1 METVVSEEV
10 LESMR
15 SKAKKLERIVVIIS
29 LITFPLYGFLFY
41 KAMIDEEGFSA
52 LFALKIIIIAAVLS
66 IGTLGFLW
74 FIIVKQAYDK
84 FNLAFKSKYV
94 LQTINEIAGFEKLQ
108 YIPKGGFLW
117 DDVKEAA
124 IVACGDKRYYES
136 EDLLIGEYEG
146 ISFKIS
152 DVITKKKVRRDKKN
166 RVEEIFSGQI
176 MCLYKF
182 DDMKVSNGYLQIF
195 ENQFLSDMSGWKAEH
210 KIETENETF
219 NDRFS
224 VYASDEHN
232 AYYILTPHR
241 IEKIISFAD
250 AIDGQVSFVFNEE
263 KLFVAVRRESLFD
276 ANMDEPVSGQHKKII
291 EDAKFIQ
298 DAKEILVSQ

>member
-1 METVVSEEV
+1 METVVSEEM
-10 LESMR
+10 LESLR

-136 EDLLIGEYEG
+136 EDLLFGEYENV
-146 ISFKIS
+146 SFKIS
-152 DVITKKKVRRDKKN
+152 DVITKKMVRRNKKN

-182 DDMKVSNGYLQIF
+182 DDMKVSNGYLQVF
-195 ENQFLSDMSGWKAEH
+195 ENKFLSDMSGWKAEH